1 MINFVANHVKE
12 MTIIKN
18 WSKKDIIIVD
28 NLAQSFANDHENGIP
43 IRPFINDK
51 DDHELNYLAQIL
63 KEIRSDECCLQFL
76 ESKFNLQHLL
86 TLN

>member
-1 MINFVANHVKE
+1 MA
-12 MTIIKN
+12 IIKN

-51 DDHELNYLAQIL
+51 EDHELHYLAQIL
-63 KEIRSDECCLQFL
+63 KELRSDECSLEFL
-76 ESKFNLQHLL
+76 ERQFNLKHLL